1 MLLHQLFFFTVLQN
15 IKTHTCDIQEF
26 LWTRMSNRSY
36 HGSILNIYR
45 GLQLLVTLLD
55 FGFWFGTPMIGWP
68 DPCSDWKKKKDFI
81 WMSWMSSE
89 LLSTTFQKEVQVSG
103 SSFGHVLKR
112 YWIVHVKN
120 NEQCVMWMH
129 NTLLSQNICMVLI
142 LVICGCCQ
150 NAWSHFDLWVNDIN
164 GM

>member
-55 FGFWFGTPMIGWP
+55 FGFWFGTPMICWS
-68 DPCSDWKKKKDFI
+68 DPCSDWKKKRLHLNKLN
-81 WMSWMSSE
+81 E
-89 LLSTTFQKEVQVSG
+89 LWTAVNHFS
-103 SSFGHVLKR
+103 KR
-112 YWIVHVKN
+112 GAGFWQFLWPCVKKIQN
-120 NEQCVMWMH
+120 CACMNSDQCVMWMH